1 MSVAGNRSGPQ
12 GILAQTRFAQEAK
25 LDYGLALKSRGRE
38 DGMADAGTI
47 RRVDAG
53 TLTRA
58 DLADVVHREIGLS
71 RAESAGIVERILH
84 HMCAALS
91 DGHNVKI
98 SGFGSFILRDKGE
111 RVGRNPKTGVEVPIA
126 PRRVLTFRASQIM
139 RERIA
144 KGG

>member
-1 MSVAGNRSGPQ
+1 M
-12 GILAQTRFAQEAK
+12 
-25 LDYGLALKSRGRE
+25 
-38 DGMADAGTI
+38 
-47 RRVDAG
+47 RRIDTG

-84 HMCAALS
+84 HLCAALS
-91 DGHNVKI
+91 DGQNVKI
-98 SGFGSFILRDKGE
+98 SGFGSFILRDKGQ

-126 PRRVLTFRASQIM
+126 PRRVLTFRASQM
-139 RERIA
+139 TRERIA